1 MGVAGSWRAWG
12 DACLRVAMEPVT
24 RRSEVVLS
32 LSPPFLSCSQCL
44 HVWDLDVRGYHR
56 GLWRLFR
63 KRNQVLVVAVPVS
76 PYS

>member
-1 MGVAGSWRAWG
+1 MVR
-12 DACLRVAMEPVT
+12 RPHPVLM
-24 RRSEVVLS
+24 VLT
-32 LSPPFLSCSQCL
+32 LAVLWSPQCL

-76 PYS
+76 PYA